1 MLPSISR
8 NSQENLNYQKVLL
21 NDTSASTVY
30 TTATTTDTKQNTILH
45 VTPTIT
51 TDNHNTQGPKFGSN
65 ILLLSPAKEN
75 EKLIQQKSYLLSPIV
90 SSERHVKQA

>member
-30 TTATTTDTKQNTILH
+30 TTATTTDTKQN
-45 VTPTIT
+45 TIT